1 MKLDWKKFQNEIS
14 ISDINV
20 ALLTQTELFI
30 VYAEHYSK
38 AMRKRK
44 EARWQLE
51 KIEAILKDNIRNTV
65 TDEKGKPL
73 SDAEIVAVAMQ
84 SPDYISAKEAYIEA
98 ENDETDMGLIMKAID
113 MRKDMLR
120 SLSAN
125 RREELANKAFAL
137 EETEE
142 YGRMQNALMDI
153 SSKLGIGQPSEVTVI
168 KGQNS
173 N

>member
-1 MKLDWKKFQNEIS
+1 MNLDWKVFLNEIK
-14 ISDINV
+14 IDDINT

-30 VYAEHYSK
+30 VYAQHYS
-38 AMRKRK
+38 AVMRKRK
-44 EARWQLE
+44 DAKWNLE
-51 KIEAILKDNIRNTV
+51 KVEAIVKDYVRNSV
-65 TDEKGKPL
+65 SDDKGKPL
-73 SDAEIVAVAMQ
+73 SDSKITAIVIQDPSYVK
-84 SPDYISAKEAYIEA
+84 AKEEYIQA

-125 RREELANKAFAL
+125 RREELANKAFGI
-137 EETEE
+137 EGSDE
-142 YGRMQNALMDI
+142 YMRMQSALTQI
-153 SSKLGIGQPSEVTVI
+153 SEKLGIGQNEVQII